1 MRGAPRWGMRLA
13 TRDEEAWFAQ
23 PEDVIALTDFVP
35 PPRSQRMIFA
45 LAAAFAVTLV
55 IAVLAI

>member
-1 MRGAPRWGMRLA
+1 MRAALMSSMRLA
-13 TRDEEAWFAQ
+13 THDEEAWFAQ

-35 PPRSQRMIFA
+35 PPRSQRMIYA

-55 IAVLAI
+55 IAMLAI